1 MQVVANNMAVQGVQ
15 NFANSV
21 AMASS
26 AMSGASSAAAGSIG
40 FVGTVASL
48 GVQLG
53 VALGVLAVVVGSMP
67 SVVGATPKAMR
78 LKRLLALL
86 EDDSNINRW
95 NDRSSNLFPKPRIA
109 GVNPITAFT
118 APPMV
123 NSTHI
128 RQNLQRYSLASHK

>member
-26 AMSGASSAAAGSIG
+26 AMSGASSAVAGSIG

-78 LKRLLALL
+78 LKQLLAVL

-95 NDRSSNLFPKPRIA
+95 DDRS
-109 GVNPITAFT
+109 
-118 APPMV
+118 
-123 NSTHI
+123 
-128 RQNLQRYSLASHK
+128 